1 MCYNNQKVHLY
12 RYRLQQEAIRLLKYI
27 HLTDELEAGI
37 RNGMFQ
43 QGSKL
48 PSIQTLAKRYGY
60 SKSTVLAAL
69 NDLVRRHMIY
79 SVPRSGYYVVQRNSR
94 GEGKECVM
102 IDFATSAPDPDLF
115 PYLDFQ
121 HCINKAIDMY
131 KNDLFLYG
139 TPQGLPSLIKVIHQQ
154 LADSQVFAQERN
166 IVITS
171 GVQLALAVL
180 TTLPFPNGK
189 KTILIEQPGYHL
201 YIDHLLTH
209 GLPVQ
214 GIYRTAQGIDMNR
227 LEELFKTG
235 DIKFFY
241 TIPRMHS
248 PLGASYTPQQKK
260 EIVELAHK
268 YDVYVVEDDHMVD
281 LEQDSKSDPLFAYDM
296 DSRVIYLK
304 SLSKIIFPGLRI
316 GIVVLPDSLTELFI
330 RYKRSIDIDSSMLS
344 QGALE
349 IYIQSGMFARHKE
362 QLRSLYFS
370 RAKRLDAALRREN
383 ERSDGVFIYYPP
395 KHPRIYTHLVLEE
408 HLSVPQIMKQSK
420 KSSILLEPMDKHYLP
435 GYLQRNLIKL
445 NASHVPEERIDTG
458 ISQLA
463 EILRKQKA

>member
-1 MCYNNQKVHLY
+1 M
-12 RYRLQQEAIRLLKYI
+12 LKYI

-37 RNGMFQ
+37 RSGTFQ
-43 QGSKL
+43 QGSRL
-48 PSIQTLAKRYGY
+48 PSIHTLSKRYGY

-69 NDLVRRHMIY
+69 NELVRRHMIY
-79 SVPRSGYYVVQRNSR
+79 SVPRSGYYVVQRSSR
-94 GEGKECVM
+94 VEGKEPIM
-102 IDFATSAPDPDLF
+102 IDFATSAPDPGLF

-131 KNDLFLYG
+131 KNDLFIYG
-139 TPQGLPSLIKVIHQQ
+139 TPQGLPSLIKVMQRQ

-180 TTLPFPNGK
+180 ALLPFPNGK

-201 YIDHLLTH
+201 FIDHLLTH

-248 PLGASYTPQQKK
+248 PLGVSYTPQQKK
-260 EIVELAHK
+260 AIVELAHK
-268 YDVYVVEDDHMVD
+268 YNVYVVEDDYMAD
-281 LEQDSKSDPLFAYDM
+281 LEQDSKSDPLFAYDT

-304 SLSKIIFPGLRI
+304 SFSKIIFPGLRI
-316 GIVVLPDSLTELFI
+316 GIVVLPDSIRETFI
-330 RYKRSIDIDSSMLS
+330 RYKRSLDIDSSMLS

-349 IYIQSGMFARHKE
+349 IYIQSGMFVRHKE
-362 QLRSLYFS
+362 QLNNLYFS
-370 RAKRLDAALRREN
+370 RAKQLDAALKRESAH
-383 ERSDGVFIYYPP
+383 SDGIFTYYPP
-395 KHPRIYTHLVLEE
+395 KHPGIHTHLVLDE
-408 HLSVPQIMKQSK
+408 HLSVPQIIKQSK
-420 KSSILLEPMDKHYLP
+420 KHSIILEPMDKHYLP
-435 GYLQRNLIKL
+435 GNLQRNIIKL
-445 NASHVPEERIDTG
+445 NVSHVSVERIDSG
-458 ISQLA
+458 IAQLI
-463 EILRKQKA
+463 ELLRKEKA

>member
-1 MCYNNQKVHLY
+1 M
-12 RYRLQQEAIRLLKYI
+12 LKYI
-27 HLTDELEAGI
+27 HLSDELESGI
-37 RNGMFQ
+37 RNGTFR

-48 PSIQTLAKRYGY
+48 PSIQTLAKQYGY

-69 NDLVRRHMIY
+69 NELMRRHMIY
-79 SVPRSGYYVVQRNSR
+79 SVSRSGYYVVQKSSR
-94 GEGKECVM
+94 GEGKEPAM
-102 IDFATSAPDPDLF
+102 IDFATSAPDPELF

-139 TPQGLPSLIKVIHQQ
+139 TPQGLPSLIKVMRQQ
-154 LADSQVFAQERN
+154 LAESQVFALERS

-180 TTLPFPNGK
+180 TLLPFPNGK
-189 KTILIEQPGYHL
+189 QTILIEQPGYHL
-201 YIDHLLTH
+201 YIDHLRTH
-209 GLPVQ
+209 RLPVQ
-214 GIYRTAQGIDMNR
+214 GIYRTAQGIDMHR

-241 TIPRMHS
+241 TIPRLHS

-260 EIVELAHK
+260 EIVALAHK
-268 YDVYVVEDDHMVD
+268 YDVYVVEDDYMAD
-281 LEQDSKSDPLFAYDM
+281 LEQDGKSDPLFAYDT

-304 SLSKIIFPGLRI
+304 SFSKIIFPGLRV
-316 GIVVLPDSLTELFI
+316 GIVVLPDPLNEPFI

-370 RAKRLDAALRREN
+370 RAKRLDAALRRES
-383 ERSDGVFIYYPP
+383 ERSEGIFHYDPSKYPGI
-395 KHPRIYTHLVLEE
+395 HTHLVLGE
-408 HLSVPQIMKQSK
+408 HLSVPQIIKQSK
-420 KSSILLEPMDKHYLP
+420 KRSILLEPMDKHYWP

-445 NASHVPEERIDTG
+445 NASHVSEERIDTG
-458 ISQLA
+458 IAQLA
-463 EILRKQKA
+463 DILRSLKA